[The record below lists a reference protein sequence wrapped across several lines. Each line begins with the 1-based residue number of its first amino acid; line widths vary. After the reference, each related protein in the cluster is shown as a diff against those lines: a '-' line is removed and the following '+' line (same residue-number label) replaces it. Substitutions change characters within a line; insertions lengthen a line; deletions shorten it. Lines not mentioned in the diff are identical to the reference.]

1 MVEIIK
7 AAKGNGGD
15 WFVVELTLV
24 KGYA

>member
-15 WFVVELTLV
+15 WFVVELTLM